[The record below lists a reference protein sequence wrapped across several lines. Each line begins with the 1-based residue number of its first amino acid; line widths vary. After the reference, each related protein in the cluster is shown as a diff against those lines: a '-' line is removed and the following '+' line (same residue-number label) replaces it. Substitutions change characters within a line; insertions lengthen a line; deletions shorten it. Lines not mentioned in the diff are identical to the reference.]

1 MRCDSGG
8 PAAQAA
14 ARTHDEHMRDC
25 EEAAAGAAAALGTVH
40 SSLCDS
46 LQLQTTHLTKS
57 AAEQDAQANA
67 AAAAMLKAID
77 AGGR

>member
-1 MRCDSGG
+1 MQG
-8 PAAQAA
+8 A

-25 EEAAAGAAAALGTVH
+25 EAAAAGAADALGAVH

-46 LQLQTTHLTKS
+46 LQLQVSHLTDS
-57 AAEQDAQANA
+57 AAEQDAKASA
-67 AAAAMLKAID
+67 AAAAMLNAID

>member
-1 MRCDSGG
+1 M
-8 PAAQAA
+8 QEA

-46 LQLQTTHLTKS
+46 LQLQASHVTDS
-57 AAEQDAQANA
+57 AAEQEAKANA
-67 AAAAMLKAID
+67 AAAAMLSAID